1 MYFKFMKRFE
11 NLCSIE
17 EGPLNLSLISIS
29 CPNYY
34 YYYYYY
40 NYSWLLLLF

>member
-17 EGPLNLSLISIS
+17 EGPLNLSINFMSQ
-29 CPNYY
+29 
-34 YYYYYY
+34 
-40 NYSWLLLLF
+40 LLLLLQLQLVFATFLRV